1 MITNGLI
8 PCSKKELALNKDE
21 LLARRK
27 HGNLTTMKGLVEF
40 RKIVAEKKGKS
51 EEESDVI
58 RYDYQL
64 MDDIVWLLHKCGY
77 KIVKKNEVK
86 NEN

>member
-1 MITNGLI
+1 MIANGLI
-8 PCSKKELALNKDE
+8 PCSKDELALNKDE

-40 RKIVAEKKGKS
+40 RKIVAAKKGES

-64 MDDIVWLLHKCGY
+64 MDDIVRLLHKCGY
-77 KIVKKNEVK
+77 KLQKKKEVK
-86 NEN
+86 YEH